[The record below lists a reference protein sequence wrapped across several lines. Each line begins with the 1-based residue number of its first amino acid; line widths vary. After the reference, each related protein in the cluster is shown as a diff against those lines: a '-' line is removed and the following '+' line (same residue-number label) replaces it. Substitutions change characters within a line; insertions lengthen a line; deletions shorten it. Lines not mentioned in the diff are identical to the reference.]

1 MESNEEENSSS
12 VKNLD
17 KLITSAK
24 ESFFKFAIE
33 HKNKEEMTF
42 DEFKNFLN
50 DFFKDDPL
58 TLQKLNPLE
67 LFNEFSSEK
76 NISERE
82 FRNAYK
88 DLKISRSKTK
98 EFLDF
103 NEK

>member
-1 MESNEEENSSS
+1 MESSEEENNSS

-17 KLITSAK
+17 KLIDSAK
-24 ESFFKFAIE
+24 ENFFKYAIE

-42 DEFKNFLN
+42 DEFKTFLN
-50 DFFKDDPL
+50 DFFKDDSS
-58 TLQKLNPLE
+58 TLEKLNPLE
-67 LFNEFSSEK
+67 IFKEFSSDK

-98 EFLDF
+98 DFLDF
-103 NEK
+103 NEQ